1 MLAPAINSVIKMI
14 MSVDAVASV
23 VRLRASRDHADE
35 RAGDPLH
42 RGRIDAKASGD
53 LANAIAGLIHYPRI
67 RHDYIRSRIA
77 IAIHI
82 ETCVETIAVVDI
94 DCLCE
99 SNVAICRN
107 GSAAEY
113 AFCCVAQFPAAKAW
127 RASWERQQT

>member
-1 MLAPAINSVIKMI
+1 
-14 MSVDAVASV
+14 MSAFGTKRTSGEGRFSFICALS
-23 VRLRASRDHADE
+23 ASRGHADE

-82 ETCVETIAVVDI
+82 ETCVETIALVDI

-107 GSAAEY
+107 GGAAEY
-113 AFCCVAQFPAAKAW
+113 TFCCVAQFPAAKAW
-127 RASWERQQT
+127 WASWEWQQT